1 MTKYFTKDGDNY
13 VEVSDNLLTQ
23 PEVDSVVEARLE
35 RHKKQV
41 ATQYAD
47 YDDLKATAAKVGT
60 IETEY
65 KDKLK
70 AEADAKADL
79 EKQLG
84 SAKLETE
91 KVKIVHKYKLS
102 DDLHEFVVGD
112 SVEDMEKRAEKL
124 SKGITGGVVVDKDTK
139 PEDKPTASKQIAG
152 KLFGKKSDD

>member
-1 MTKYFTKDGDNY
+1 MTKYFTKSGDNY
-13 VEVSDNLLTQ
+13 VEVSETLLPQ
-23 PEVDSVVEARLE
+23 ADVDSVVESRLE
-35 RHKKQV
+35 RERKKF
-41 ATQYAD
+41 AD
-47 YDDLKATAAKVGT
+47 YDDIKATAAKVGT

-70 AEADAKADL
+70 AIGDEKTDL

-91 KVKIVHKYKLS
+91 KVKIVNKYKLS

-124 SKGITGGVVVDKDTK
+124 SKGITGGVVVDKDPK
-139 PEDKPTASKQIAG
+139 PESKPSSSKQIAG
-152 KLFGKKSDD
+152 KLFGSKSDD